1 MAPLAAFV
9 LSAIIAFIVAS
20 LVSTDAAPITFAIT
34 LTVLFLVF
42 KRKQQKQPASNKAK
56 TTNKEHTAEQ
66 QTEVFAWPNLSK
78 FEFEVVDESYY
89 QETLEKLVEHA
100 KTESND
106 ENNVMPTFTAYLI
119 PDDTNENDDKAVRV
133 DINGAQ
139 VGNLSRENARS
150 FRRRLR
156 AKKLSVQITSCQAI
170 ITGIGNH
177 EQDGQE
183 KHYSVKLNIKPFI

>member
-1 MAPLAAFV
+1 
-9 LSAIIAFIVAS
+9 
-20 LVSTDAAPITFAIT
+20 
-34 LTVLFLVF
+34 
-42 KRKQQKQPASNKAK
+42 
-56 TTNKEHTAEQ
+56 
-66 QTEVFAWPNLSK
+66 
-78 FEFEVVDESYY
+78 
-89 QETLEKLVEHA
+89 TLEKLVEHA

>member
-9 LSAIIAFIVAS
+9 LSAVIAFVVAS

-34 LTVLFLVF
+34 LTILFLVF
-42 KRKQQKQPASNKAK
+42 KKKPQTQPATNKAK
-56 TTNKEHTAEQ
+56 TTNKIHTADQ
-66 QTEVFAWPNLSK
+66 QTKIFAWPHLSE
-78 FEFEVVDESYY
+78 FEFDVVGESYY

-100 KTESND
+100 KTEAND
-106 ENNVMPTFTAYLI
+106 ESNVMPTFTAYLI
-119 PDDTNENDDKAVRV
+119 PDDLNENDDKTVRV

-170 ITGIGNH
+170 ITGAHG
-177 EQDGQE
+177 QDDQE
-183 KHYSVKLNIKPFI
+183 RQYGVKLNLKPFK